1 MRHGRLRTSLLFDR
15 RHSNWRGVAAFVLGI
30 AACVPF
36 MNQSLYV
43 GWVASTYPQ
52 TGDLSFA
59 VGLVVSAAAY
69 WLLSRGRAL
78 GKSSS

>member
-1 MRHGRLRTSLLFDR
+1 
-15 RHSNWRGVAAFVLGI
+15 
-30 AACVPF
+30 

-59 VGLVVSAAAY
+59 VGFAVSATAY
-69 WLLSRGRAL
+69 WLLSRASAAGA
-78 GKSSS
+78 G